1 VTWKQKIIKHSQ
13 PYVSKG
19 WSKDGQVD
27 FMFCEYM
34 RRSDV
39 EGENIQQV
47 RVV

>member
-1 VTWKQKIIKHSQ
+1 VETENHQTQST
-13 PYVSKG
+13 YVSKG